1 MAKPLAFGRSRSV
14 AKAVREES
22 IEICI
27 QTELSW
33 YVSGPGF
40 SGRISAE
47 GGGVAACALDGEGG
61 TREQYSL
68 AVDHKGGSRLDYSK
82 DG

>member
-1 MAKPLAFGRSRSV
+1 
-14 AKAVREES
+14 VREGA
-22 IEICI
+22 IGICI
-27 QTELSW
+27 QTIISNYTDLSLH
-33 YVSGPGF
+33 VSGPGF

-68 AVDHKGGSRLDYSK
+68 AVDHKGGSRVHGL
-82 DG
+82 